1 MTTKRRPTPF
11 KDCDRFNVEMPSFW
25 KSLNPSIK
33 QPVDHITRSAK
44 HRRPMTKEDESP
56 AQAEGFLNW
65 IDLIGQR

>member
-1 MTTKRRPTPF
+1 MS
-11 KDCDRFNVEMPSFW
+11 SFW

-56 AQAEGFLNW
+56 VQAEGFLNW